1 MHGVHLEQLTRDR
14 VLRVRTV
21 QGKCGDA
28 RMRRQ
33 RLKKGFMSVNSREG
47 PPDGEQ
53 MVPVLGGCEER
64 SAKRH
69 ASGAEQRFVSAV
81 SIASAGVAIPC
92 RT

>member
-1 MHGVHLEQLTRDR
+1 MHGVHLEQLKRDR
-14 VLRVRTV
+14 VLRVRAV
-21 QGKCGDA
+21 QGECGDA

-69 ASGAEQRFVSAV
+69 ASGAAVFVSAI